1 MIVVLCVYVLQQG
14 VKKGI
19 ERLNLI
25 LMPLLLII
33 FVGLLVYS
41 MYQDSFLASCKF
53 LFAPNFGKLTPQVI
67 VDTIGQVFFPISR
80 GWGDFDIFRIYT
92 KRGEFYQICAPLLN
106 FVFCLVA
113 GLVIFS
119 FIFGY
124 GATPDGGLGLYLF
137 RYHSFLPIWV

>member
-19 ERLNLI
+19 DRLNLI
-25 LMPLLLII
+25 LMPLVLII

-67 VDTIGQVFFPISR
+67 VDAIGQAFFP
-80 GWGDFDIFRIYT
+80 
-92 KRGEFYQICAPLLN
+92 
-106 FVFCLVA
+106 
-113 GLVIFS
+113 
-119 FIFGY
+119 
-124 GATPDGGLGLYLF
+124 YL
-137 RYHSFLPIWV
+137 

>member
-19 ERLNLI
+19 DRLN

-67 VDTIGQVFFPISR
+67 VDAIGQAFFP
-80 GWGDFDIFRIYT
+80 
-92 KRGEFYQICAPLLN
+92 
-106 FVFCLVA
+106 
-113 GLVIFS
+113 
-119 FIFGY
+119 
-124 GATPDGGLGLYLF
+124 YL
-137 RYHSFLPIWV
+137 

>member
-1 MIVVLCVYVLQQG
+1 MALSLIGLPTTLKSTKKSLWEHFTNDQIGLQLWWHFVIVVLCVYVLQQG

-19 ERLNLI
+19 DRLNLI

-53 LFAPNFGKLTPQVI
+53 LFTPNFGKLTPQVI
-67 VDTIGQVFFPISR
+67 VDAIGQAFFPISR

-92 KRGEFYQICAPLLN
+92 KREEFYQICAH
-106 FVFCLVA
+106 CRA
-113 GLVIFS
+113 S
-119 FIFGY
+119 
-124 GATPDGGLGLYLF
+124 
-137 RYHSFLPIWV
+137 